1 MSSLLLPKPAK
12 IELLTADQTALLT
25 GPTPLSFTQ
34 LNEVNKLV
42 EDIVEN
48 LDGEALQQ
56 LAGGSGSDVKAL
68 FGRIFHECQ
77 QVLYG
82 PAVPLSASNLGYLD
96 KFTANVQETL
106 RLSSLNYFINSIFP
120 HAELNWHHLEWGNLS
135 QLYPW
140 LCINAA
146 RDHGKSYYF
155 VFLQNIWRLY
165 RYQSSSQYSKRQVP
179 DLHLKEGM
187 LITSE
192 IGLASKQLEQI
203 KAEIERNDVLYE
215 RLYPR
220 TKELWNSEA
229 IRCKNG
235 AMLSV
240 KSYGSKMRGWH
251 PDWITVDDFLT
262 DQALYSQMQRNKYI
276 DFFHSVVMNMLV
288 PKGRIV
294 VVGTPYHSNDL
305 YGDLK
310 KKEGWRVFDYPAI
323 FPDGSLLWQNRH
335 NFRGL
340 MGKRK
345 SQGPIIFSREIL
357 VKPVSSDSAILPYET
372 VALSFKGMDAMTL
385 VPNIWS
391 HPKRKDFVRVVT
403 GCDFARSAKVGA
415 DFSVFITL
423 GIDEQDRYWLLNV
436 WRKRGASFS
445 EQIAAIRNIHANFK
459 PDLMVMESVQM
470 QQLFVDAARD
480 LNIPVEG
487 HNTSAQSKYDLA
499 TGVPSL
505 VILFEQE
512 RFKFP
517 RGDETSRAVT
527 DTIALELASI
537 TWTDKGKLEGTGE
550 HDDCGMALWMAVQ
563 AARKG
568 TSLLGFL

>member
-1 MSSLLLPKPAK
+1 
-12 IELLTADQTALLT
+12 
-25 GPTPLSFTQ
+25 
-34 LNEVNKLV
+34 
-42 EDIVEN
+42 
-48 LDGEALQQ
+48 
-56 LAGGSGSDVKAL
+56 
-68 FGRIFHECQ
+68 
-77 QVLYG
+77 
-82 PAVPLSASNLGYLD
+82 
-96 KFTANVQETL
+96 
-106 RLSSLNYFINSIFP
+106 
-120 HAELNWHHLEWGNLS
+120 
-135 QLYPW
+135 
-140 LCINAA
+140 
-146 RDHGKSYYF
+146 
-155 VFLQNIWRLY
+155 
-165 RYQSSSQYSKRQVP
+165 
-179 DLHLKEGM
+179 M

-294 VVGTPYHSNDL
+294 VVGTPYHSADL
-305 YGDLK
+305 YGNLK
-310 KKEGWRVFDYPAI
+310 KAEGWRVFDYPAI

-335 NFRGL
+335 NFTGL

-372 VALSFKGMDAMTL
+372 VALAFKGMEATSL

-415 DFSVFITL
+415 DYSVFITL
-423 GIDEQDRYWLLNV
+423 GIDEQDRYHLLHV

-445 EQIAAIRNIHANFK
+445 EQIAAIRNIHTNFK

-470 QQLFVDAARD
+470 QQLFVDAAKD

-487 HNTSAQSKYDLA
+487 HATSAQSKYDLEK
-499 TGVPSL
+499 GVPSL

-512 RFKFP
+512 RFRFP
-517 RGDETSRAVT
+517 RGDEHSRAMT
-527 DTIALELASI
+527 DTIAMELASI
-537 TWTDKGKLEGTGE
+537 TWTDKGKLEGTGD

-568 TSLLGFL
+568 TMVMGFI